1 MKATGN
7 FNMICF
13 VFIALHVLPFLTAL
27 QLPSR
32 KTVRPIIRSTRLN
45 MAVIQASS
53 IQQSASM
60 VKSSTALT
68 EEAIDMNVY
77 NLDDLDTIS
86 GEWTAMAMSASA
98 MMPEGI
104 YLQARSKDT
113 IMTDT
118 VKVAFPRKP
127 NMGLGLELLELA
139 GGRSDGVGI
148 TIVSGIVDGGASD
161 GSGILPGDSIV
172 KIELRCKSQQQS
184 NYGVQEMEEVFAVG
198 TECYNYDKTVDA
210 IMSLPPMAD
219 ESSKDMFVI
228 TVKRLRRRPKIQ
240 LNLQYPPEMNEPNIS
255 LELFAG
261 ENLRR
266 ALLTRGVKLN
276 DKLAQRFDSGGQGDC
291 GAEGTCATCAV
302 AIVEGQNLLSPA
314 GQQEQQIFVKHPRWR
329 MACKTVVGFGM
340 REGQVSVR
348 VNPRQWDR

>member
-1 MKATGN
+1 M
-7 FNMICF
+7 
-13 VFIALHVLPFLTAL
+13 IALACAAASFILPSFNAL
-27 QLPSR
+27 QLTSPSR
-32 KTVRPIIRSTRLN
+32 HRPSTRFTRLN

-60 VKSSTALT
+60 LKSNTAV
-68 EEAIDMNVY
+68 IDDVVDMNVY
-77 NLDDLDTIS
+77 NLKDLETIS
-86 GEWTAMAMSASA
+86 GEWTAVAMSASA

-104 YLQARSKDT
+104 YLQARTKDN

-148 TIVSGIVDGGASD
+148 TIVSGIVEGGASD
-161 GSGILPGDSIV
+161 GSGILTGDSIV

-184 NYGVQEMEEVFAVG
+184 NVGVQEMEEMFSVG

-240 LNLQYPPEMNEPNIS
+240 LNLEYPPEMNEQNVS

-302 AIVEGQNLLSPA
+302 SILVGQNLLSPQ

-329 MACKTVVGFGM
+329 MACKAVVGFGM
-340 REGQVSVR
+340 KEGQISVR
-348 VNPRQWDR
+348 VSPRQWDR

>member
-1 MKATGN
+1 MLW
-7 FNMICF
+7 F
-13 VFIALHVLPFLTAL
+13 VFLSLSMLPSIPAL
-27 QLPSR
+27 QVTS
-32 KTVRPIIRSTRLN
+32 VRGNRPTTRTAPLN

-60 VKSSTALT
+60 VKSSSAVSN
-68 EEAIDMNVY
+68 EAIVDMNVY
-77 NLDDLDTIS
+77 NLPDLDTIS

-104 YLQARSKDT
+104 YLQARTKDT

-118 VKVAFPRKP
+118 VKVAFPRQP

-148 TIVSGIVDGGASD
+148 TIVAGIVEGGASD

-172 KIELRCKSQQQS
+172 KIELRSKSQQQS
-184 NYGVQEMEEVFAVG
+184 NQGVQETEEVFSVG
-198 TECYNYDKTVDA
+198 TECFNYDKTVEA
-210 IMSLPPMAD
+210 IMSLPPMAI

-228 TVKRLRRRPKIQ
+228 TIKRLRRRPKIQ
-240 LNLQYPPEMNEPNIS
+240 LNLQYPPEMNEPSIS

-276 DKLAQRFDSGGQGDC
+276 DKLAQRFDSGGTGDC

-302 AIVEGQNLLSPA
+302 AVTEGQNLLSPQ
-314 GQQEQQIFVKHPRWR
+314 GQQEQQIFVKYPRWR
-329 MACKTVVGFGM
+329 MACKAVVGFGM
-340 REGQVSVR
+340 KEGNVSVR
-348 VNPRQWDR
+348 VNPRQWDIDKR

>member
-1 MKATGN
+1 MMMMMN
-7 FNMICF
+7 VICAA
-13 VFIALHVLPFLTAL
+13 ILILPYSGAL
-27 QLPSR
+27 QLITPGRDRPS
-32 KTVRPIIRSTRLN
+32 IRSTTRLD

-60 VKSSTALT
+60 IKGGASVSD
-68 EEAIDMNVY
+68 EAIDMNVY
-77 NLDDLDTIS
+77 NLEDLESIS
-86 GEWTAMAMSASA
+86 GEWSAIAMSSSA

-104 YLQARSKDT
+104 YLQARTKDT

-148 TIVSGIVDGGASD
+148 TIVSGIVEGGASD
-161 GSGILPGDSIV
+161 GSGILPGDSII
-172 KIELRCKSQQQS
+172 KIELRCKSQQQT
-184 NYGVQEMEEVFAVG
+184 NQGVQEMEEVLSVG

-210 IMSLPPMAD
+210 IMSLPPMAN
-219 ESSKDMFVI
+219 ESSEDMFVI

-240 LNLQYPPEMNEPNIS
+240 LNLQYPPEMNEQNVS

-302 AIVEGQNLLSPA
+302 SILEGLNLLSPQ

-329 MACKTVVGFGM
+329 MACKAVVGYGM
-340 REGQVSVR
+340 KEGQISVR